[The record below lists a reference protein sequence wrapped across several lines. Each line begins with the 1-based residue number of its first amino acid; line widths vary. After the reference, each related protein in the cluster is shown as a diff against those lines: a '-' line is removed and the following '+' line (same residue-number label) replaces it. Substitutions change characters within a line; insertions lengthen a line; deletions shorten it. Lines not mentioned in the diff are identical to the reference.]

1 MMNTNRR
8 HFIGGIGALAAST
21 FPVPALAQAKP
32 KVVVVG
38 GGPGGATVA
47 KYVAKDGGI
56 DVTLVE
62 PAKQFTTCF
71 HSNLYLGGFKKW
83 NEITH
88 SYDKMTKAYGI
99 KHNRQRA
106 SAIDRDKK
114 QVKFA
119 SGKALDYD
127 RLVLAPG
134 IDIKFDSVPGYSE
147 EVSKKLPH
155 AWLAGP
161 QTQLLTRQLNA
172 LADGSTIVMVAP
184 PNPYRCPPGPYERA
198 SMMAHVL
205 KAKGHKKSR
214 IIILDPKENFSK
226 QALFMEG
233 WQKHYPGMIEWQDG
247 KMHGGIKGVDAKA
260 MTVKTDLAEH
270 KANLI
275 NVIPAQMAGKIAR
288 DAGLANQTGFCPI
301 NPENMRSMTDAN
313 IYIVGDACIPGDMP
327 KSGFSANS
335 QAKVAAMMIRGELA
349 NGRTFPARYTN
360 TCWSLIETDDTVKV
374 GGSYAAKDGKIAAT
388 ETFVSKTGESAE
400 LRKQTQQENI
410 GWYQGIIADIF
421 T

>member
-1 MMNTNRR
+1 MKTNRR
-8 HFIGGIGALAAST
+8 QFMGGIGALAAST
-21 FPVPALAQAKP
+21 FPMPAFAQAKP

-56 DVTLVE
+56 DVSLVE
-62 PAKQFTTCF
+62 PAKRFTTCF
-71 HSNLYLGGFKKW
+71 HSNLYLGRFKTW
-83 NEITH
+83 EEITH
-88 SYDKMTKAYGI
+88 SYDKIAKAYGI
-99 KHNRQRA
+99 KHVRLRA
-106 SAIDRDKK
+106 TTIDREKK
-114 QVKFA
+114 LVHFA
-119 SGKALDYD
+119 SGRSLPYD

-155 AWLAGP
+155 AWQAGA
-161 QTQLLTRQLNA
+161 QTQLLKRQLNA
-172 LADGSTIVMVAP
+172 LSDGATIVMIAP
-184 PNPYRCPPGPYERA
+184 PNPYRCPPGPYERM

-214 IIILDPKENFSK
+214 IVIIDPKENFSK
-226 QALFMEG
+226 QGLFMEG
-233 WQKHYPGMIEWQDG
+233 WQKHYPGMIEWQDA
-247 KMHGGIKGVDAKA
+247 KMHGGVKNVDAKS
-260 MTVKTDLAEH
+260 MTVKTDLAEY
-270 KANLI
+270 KAQLI

-288 DAGLANQTGFCPI
+288 DAGLANASGFCPI
-301 NPENMRSMTDAN
+301 NPENMRSATDAN
-313 IYIVGDACIPGDMP
+313 VYVVGDACIPGDMP

-388 ETFVSKTGESAE
+388 ETFVSKTGETAE
-400 LRKQTQQENI
+400 LRKQTQAENM
-410 GWYQGIIADIF
+410 GWYAGIVADIF

>member
-1 MMNTNRR
+1 MRTNRR
-8 HFIGGIGALAAST
+8 QFMGGIGALAAST
-21 FPVPALAQAKP
+21 FPMPALAQAKP

-56 DVTLVE
+56 DVSLVE
-62 PAKQFTTCF
+62 PAKRFTTCF

-83 NEITH
+83 EEITH
-88 SYDKMTKAYGI
+88 SYDKIAKAYGI
-99 KHNRQRA
+99 KHVRQMA
-106 SAIDRDKK
+106 AAVDRDKK
-114 QVKFA
+114 IVRLA
-119 SGKALDYD
+119 NGTVLPYD

-134 IDIKFDSVPGYSE
+134 IDIKFDSVPGWSE
-147 EVSKKLPH
+147 EASRKLPH
-155 AWLAGP
+155 AWQAGA
-161 QTQLLTRQLNA
+161 QTQLLKRQLNA
-172 LADGSTIVMVAP
+172 LSDGATIMMIAP
-184 PNPYRCPPGPYERA
+184 PNPYRCPPGPYERV

-214 IIILDPKENFSK
+214 IVIIDPKENFSK

-233 WQKHYPGMIEWQDG
+233 WAKHYPGMIEWQDP
-247 KMHGGIKGVDAKA
+247 KMHGGVKNVDAKS
-260 MTVKTDLAEH
+260 MTVKTDLGEY
-270 KANLI
+270 KAQLI

-288 DAGLANQTGFCPI
+288 DAALANASGFCPI
-301 NPENMRSMTDAN
+301 NPENMRSANDAN
-313 IYIVGDACIPGDMP
+313 VYIVGDACIPGDMP

-388 ETFVSKTGESAE
+388 ETFVSKTGESSD

-410 GWYQGIIADIF
+410 GWYAGIVADIF

>member
-1 MMNTNRR
+1 MMKTNRR
-8 HFIGGIGALAAST
+8 QFMGGIGALAAST
-21 FPVPALAQAKP
+21 FPMPAFAQAKP

-56 DVTLVE
+56 DVSLVE
-62 PAKQFTTCF
+62 PAKRFTTCF
-71 HSNLYLGGFKKW
+71 HSNLYLGGFKTW
-83 NEITH
+83 EEITH
-88 SYDKMTKAYGI
+88 SYDKIAKAYGI
-99 KHNRQRA
+99 KHVRLKA
-106 SAIDRDKK
+106 TTIDREKK
-114 QVKFA
+114 LVHFA
-119 SGKALDYD
+119 SGRSLPYD

-155 AWLAGP
+155 AWQAGA
-161 QTQLLTRQLNA
+161 QTQLLKRQLNA
-172 LADGSTIVMVAP
+172 LSDGATIVMIAP
-184 PNPYRCPPGPYERA
+184 PNPYRCPPGPYERM

-214 IIILDPKENFSK
+214 IVIIDPKENFSK
-226 QALFMEG
+226 QGLFMEG
-233 WQKHYPGMIEWQDG
+233 WQKHYPGMIEWQDA
-247 KMHGGIKGVDAKA
+247 KMHGGVKNVDAKS
-260 MTVKTDLAEH
+260 MTVKTDLAEY
-270 KANLI
+270 KAQLI

-288 DAGLANQTGFCPI
+288 DAGLANVSGFCPI
-301 NPENMRSMTDAN
+301 NPENMQSTTDAN
-313 IYIVGDACIPGDMP
+313 VYVVGDACIPGDMP

-349 NGRTFPARYTN
+349 SGRTFPARYTN
-360 TCWSLIETDDTVKV
+360 TCWSLIETDDTVKI

-388 ETFVSKTGESAE
+388 ETFVSKTGETAE
-400 LRKQTQQENI
+400 LRKQTQAENM
-410 GWYQGIIADIF
+410 GWYAGIVADIF